1 MMRKGGGDKARGPG
15 QPLAPSPEITYQPFQ
30 LVGFEPTGGPEVG
43 PWRRCS
49 TQATRETG
57 LPASAISW
65 PSGCHHISEDASP

>member
-43 PWRRCS
+43 PLES
-49 TQATRETG
+49 V
-57 LPASAISW
+57 
-65 PSGCHHISEDASP
+65 HHAGDARNRAPC